1 MLVVHR
7 EQGLVGPERGEHDG
21 GGERVDP
28 PGLEVDGKEH
38 AFVGGDE
45 DQLGLGVEADRLGD
59 RGETTADRVGELGE
73 RREPVGPHGSPLA
86 GQTQR
91 HGGAA
96 VPAGNR
102 SVNCL
107 A

>member
-7 EQGLVGPERGEHDG
+7 EQGLVGPERREHNG

-28 PGLEVDGKEH
+28 PSLEIDGQEH
-38 AFVGGDE
+38 ALVGRDE
-45 DQLGLGVEADRLGD
+45 DQLGLGVDPDRPGD
-59 RGETTADRVGELGE
+59 RGETTADRVGEFGE
-73 RREPVGPHGSPLA
+73 RREPVCAHGSPLA

-96 VPAGNR
+96 VPPGNR
-102 SVNCL
+102 SDNYL